1 MMKKRTIIFV
11 LVSLCIGGLF
21 YSCTNFDAFSDFDD
35 LQFNAKSSLTF
46 DAQLL
51 KKQYQQEMPMLH
63 NLVESGAIN
72 KMSEDEIKEQFSALS
87 VHTVSMLKSYGFNE
101 KDWAEFEDVNDPRFV
116 LAGML
121 FLSVMEE
128 NDVKAIAPVRTKSIT
143 TEGDDEGC
151 LIITFDQIKA
161 CIQAVVTINSVVDDV
176 SNSLKNVLCVTKK
189 IFFAALK
196 KALVAVSVIDAGVLV
211 YRVAVCLNL
220 W

>member
-1 MMKKRTIIFV
+1 M
-11 LVSLCIGGLF
+11 
-21 YSCTNFDAFSDFDD
+21 
-35 LQFNAKSSLTF
+35 
-46 DAQLL
+46 
-51 KKQYQQEMPMLH
+51 
-63 NLVESGAIN
+63 
-72 KMSEDEIKEQFSALS
+72 
-87 VHTVSMLKSYGFNE
+87 
-101 KDWAEFEDVNDPRFV
+101 
-116 LAGML
+116 
-121 FLSVMEE
+121 
-128 NDVKAIAPVRTKSIT
+128 T

-196 KALVAVSVIDAGVLV
+196 KALVAVSVIDAGLLV